1 MNRRA
6 IVLTKFPF
14 TDLSATKRRPA
25 LVLSSDNPV
34 DPDVIVAFISSVIPV
49 FPNATDLVL
58 DTTHPDFAA
67 TGLTKTSVFKM
78 DKLATLDKTIFT
90 GELGEV
96 SSTLYIELKARLR
109 LALDL

>member
-1 MNRRA
+1 MDRGT

-25 LVLSSDNPV
+25 LILSPNNPT
-34 DPDVIVAFISSVIPV
+34 DPDVIVAFISSVVP
-49 FPNATDLVL
+49 ATSSTTDFVL
-58 DTTHPDFAA
+58 EISHPDFIG
-67 TGLTKTSVFKM
+67 TGLNKTSVFKM
-78 DKLATLDKTIFT
+78 DKLATLDKAIFT

-96 SSTLYIELKARLR
+96 TAPIYAELKARLR